1 MAELFWRFRIKRRAR
16 KILLALPD
24 LPADIDD
31 NVFIALGTQAAEADK
46 NSKAYDEFLFSEEG
60 YEQMPYE
67 DSVQEILTLQQAR
80 TPERRG
86 RAELPLRMVIEY
98 IEKLIEVR
106 KRNVSDAEAER
117 DAIKQQLI
125 DESEIL
131 TGSQKGEDG
140 GFWEGASPDTTS
152 RMKHI
157 TGVLKEWGI
166 FAIVA
171 LADAIVVFLSLR
183 TITENEDEAKFLAA
197 PAIGVQILFPHLV
210 GRAIADARS
219 KNWRSWKDWII
230 AGTVLGAWAGYVYG
244 MTILRFN
251 LMVDLYYERY
261 SKVMPADIK
270 NAVFVFSLVIL
281 VGLGLW
287 ILIRSLNSN
296 PHRGRYSRLLFVYFN
311 KVRALRRA
319 EARLQKTEADLEASR
334 KQLEVISDQ
343 WDGRAASYQQVGE
356 SAKAVY
362 RRALVNQQ
370 GAPEFTTQYLPDTK
384 FKVKKIRKQGNE
396 QI

>member
-1 MAELFWRFRIKRRAR
+1 MAELFWRFKVKRRAR

-24 LPADIDD
+24 LPSDIDD

-67 DSVQEILTLQQAR
+67 DSVQEILTLQQSR

-86 RAELPLRMVIEY
+86 RAELPLRMMIEY
-98 IEKLIEVR
+98 FEKLIEVH

-117 DAIKQQLI
+117 DAIKQQLV

-131 TGSQKGEDG
+131 TGAKKGEDG
-140 GFWEGASPDTTS
+140 GFWEGTTPDTTS
-152 RMKHI
+152 RGKHI
-157 TGVLKEWGI
+157 TGVIKEWGTLI
-166 FAIVA
+166 LVA
-171 LADAIVVFLSLR
+171 AADALVVFLSLR
-183 TITENEDEAKFLAA
+183 TVTVNQNEALMLSA

-219 KNWRSWKDWII
+219 KNGRTIKDWSI
-230 AGTVLGAWAGYVYG
+230 AGVVLVAWVGYVYG
-244 MTILRFN
+244 MTVLRFN
-251 LMVDLYYERY
+251 LMLAFYFDRW
-261 SKVMPADIK
+261 KKPMPDDIQV
-270 NAVFVFSLVIL
+270 AVFIFSLLIL

-287 ILIRSLNSN
+287 ILIRSMNSN
-296 PHRGRYSRLLFVYFN
+296 PHKSRYSRLLFVYFN
-311 KVRALRRA
+311 KVRALRLA
-319 EARLQKTEADLEASR
+319 EARLQKTEADLETSR
-334 KQLEVISDQ
+334 KQLEVISEQ
-343 WDGRAASYQQVGE
+343 WDKRAASYAQVGE

-370 GAPEFTTQYLPDTK
+370 GSPEFTTEYLPESI
-384 FKVKKIRKQGNE
+384 FKIKRVRKQAND
-396 QI
+396 

>member
-1 MAELFWRFRIKRRAR
+1 MAELFWRFKVKRRAR

-67 DSVQEILTLQQAR
+67 DSVQEILTLQQSR

-86 RAELPLRMVIEY
+86 RAELPLRMMIEY
-98 IEKLIEVR
+98 IEKLIEVH

-117 DAIKQQLI
+117 DAIKQQLV

-131 TGSQKGEDG
+131 TGAKKGEDG
-140 GFWEGASPDTTS
+140 GFWEGIAPDTTS
-152 RMKHI
+152 RWKHI
-157 TGVLKEWGI
+157 TGVLKEWGTLI
-166 FAIVA
+166 LVA
-171 LADAIVVFLSLR
+171 AADALVVFLSLR
-183 TITENEDEAKFLAA
+183 TVTVNQQEALMLSA

-219 KNWRSWKDWII
+219 KNARSIKDWSI
-230 AGTVLGAWAGYVYG
+230 AAVVLAAWVGYVYG
-244 MTILRFN
+244 MTVLRFN
-251 LMVDLYYERY
+251 LMLDFYFERY
-261 SKVMPADIK
+261 QQPMPEDIK
-270 NAVFVFSLVIL
+270 VAVFIFSLLIL

-287 ILIRSLNSN
+287 ILIRSMNSN
-296 PHRGRYSRLLFVYFN
+296 PHKGRYSRLLFVYFN
-311 KVRALRRA
+311 KLRALRLA
-319 EARLQKTEADLEASR
+319 EARLQKTEADLETSR
-334 KQLEVISDQ
+334 KQLEVISEQ
-343 WDGRAASYQQVGE
+343 WDRRAASYQQVGE

-370 GAPEFTTQYLPDTK
+370 GSPEFTTEYLPETK
-384 FKVKKIRKQGNE
+384 FKIKRVRKQAND
-396 QI
+396 

>member
-1 MAELFWRFRIKRRAR
+1 MAELFWRFKVKRRAR

-67 DSVQEILTLQQAR
+67 DSVQEILTLQQSR

-86 RAELPLRMVIEY
+86 RAELPLRMMIEY
-98 IEKLIEVR
+98 IEKLIEVH

-117 DAIKQQLI
+117 DAIKQQLV

-131 TGSQKGEDG
+131 TGAKKGEDG
-140 GFWEGASPDTTS
+140 GFWEGIAPDTTS
-152 RMKHI
+152 RWKHI

-166 FAIVA
+166 LAIVA

-183 TITENEDEAKFLAA
+183 TITEDEDEARFLAA

-219 KNWRSWKDWII
+219 KNWRSWKDWLI
-230 AGTVLGAWAGYVYG
+230 AGAVLAAWAGYVYG
-244 MTILRFN
+244 MTVLRFN
-251 LMVDLYYERY
+251 LMLKLYYDRY
-261 SKVMPADIK
+261 NEVMPGDIK
-270 NAVFVFSLVIL
+270 NAVFVFSLLIL

-296 PHRGRYSRLLFVYFN
+296 PHKGRYSRLLFVYFN
-311 KVRALRRA
+311 KVRALRIA
-319 EARLQKTEADLEASR
+319 QARLQKTEADLEVSI
-334 KQLEVISDQ
+334 KQLDVIREQ
-343 WDGRAASYQQVGE
+343 WERRAASYQQVGE

-370 GAPEFTTQYLPDTK
+370 GTPEFTTEYLPETK
-384 FKVKKIRKQGNE
+384 FKVKKSRKQSNE
-396 QI
+396 QA